1 MIKPFLKFGVLLID
15 QFLQYVECLTWID
28 ARIFKAVSQVRDGLF
43 LRFDL
48 L

>member
-15 QFLQYVECLTWID
+15 QFLQHVEYLTWID
-28 ARIFKAVSQVRDGLF
+28 ARILEKFSQARDGLSQ
-43 LRFDL
+43 RFDL